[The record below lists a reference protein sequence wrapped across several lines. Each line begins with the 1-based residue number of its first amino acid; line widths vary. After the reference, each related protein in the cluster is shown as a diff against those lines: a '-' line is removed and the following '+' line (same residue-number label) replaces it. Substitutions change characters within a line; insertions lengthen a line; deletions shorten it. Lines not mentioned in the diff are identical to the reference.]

1 LSLRAVQLPGGAP
14 ATSRLGFGCSA
25 LVGGRTPEEA
35 QRLLDSAL
43 DAGITHFDVARV
55 YGTGDAEA
63 ALGRFA
69 ARHRDEVTIATKFGI
84 DPLPP
89 SRGVDVAKRVVR
101 FATRRSRR
109 LLGAVRRHAPNTVK
123 RGLFTGEQA
132 RASLE
137 VSLRELGSDH
147 VDLFLLHD
155 CGAADWERG
164 DVLEALDELRAS
176 GRIRAF
182 GPATDPE
189 EVRAISS
196 RPGRAP
202 DVVQFEA
209 DLLAGDVAGIA
220 GSALPITHG
229 GFRSVLE
236 PVTRLLD
243 RDRDAQARWSR
254 TVGEDLSAP
263 GAVAALLFA
272 GALRANPG
280 GIVLFSSGDA
290 ERIRRNAE
298 IAREEPYEAAQLDE
312 FGRLVRNQL
321 GRDS

>member
-1 LSLRAVQLPGGAP
+1 MSLRAVHLPGDAP

-25 LVGGRTPEEA
+25 LVGGRTPQEA
-35 QRLLDSAL
+35 QRLLDTAL

-69 ARHRDEVTIATKFGI
+69 ARHRGEITIATKFGI

-89 SRGVDVAKRVVR
+89 SRGVDVAKRMVR

-123 RGLFTGEQA
+123 RGLFTGEKA

-176 GRIRAF
+176 GRIHAF
-182 GPATDPE
+182 GPATEPE
-189 EVRAISS
+189 EVRRIASGA
-196 RPGRAP
+196 GRAP

-209 DLLAGDVAGIA
+209 DLLATHVAATA

-229 GFRSVLE
+229 GFRGLLE
-236 PVTRLLD
+236 PVTRLLE
-243 RDRDAQARWSR
+243 RDRGAAARWSR
-254 TVGEDLSAP
+254 IVGADLSAP
-263 GAVAALLFA
+263 GTVAGMLFA
-272 GALRANPG
+272 GALRANPD

-298 IAREEPYEAAQLDE
+298 IARDEPYEAAQLDE
-312 FGRLVRNQL
+312 LARLVRNQL